1 MRSGSELMDVD
12 KSTQKAVEAYLLELP
27 EELKKRYGGSGNGP
41 YTAAQVEKTIA
52 DIDLSNDHVRYAIAV
67 FCDEETI
74 SRSLT
79 ADAQILDRLMIIL
92 NKISDSGV
100 SHGGPDPAA
109 WVTGNII
116 NVMTGDDVGEIGA
129 EGDAT

>member
-1 MRSGSELMDVD
+1 MDVD
-12 KSTQKAVEAYLLELP
+12 KNTHKAVEAYLLDLP

-52 DIDLSNDHVRYAIAV
+52 DLKLSSDHVQYAIAV
-67 FCDEETI
+67 FCDEGTI
-74 SRSLT
+74 TRSLA
-79 ADAQILDRLMIIL
+79 ADEQILDRLMSIL
-92 NKISDSGV
+92 NKFSDSGV

-109 WVTGNII
+109 WVTGKIVH
-116 NVMTGDDVGEIGA
+116 VMTGDDVGDIGA